1 MQPISPFTGAGMPG
15 GVTPPGFTS
24 APTEGS
30 GGSFSSLVK
39 GFLESTDQRQ
49 QVAQQSIQDAV
60 RGEDVQLHDVV
71 LQLAEADLAL
81 KLMMEVRNRLISA
94 YQEISRMQI

>member
-1 MQPISPFTGAGMPG
+1 MQGISQFTGAGLPG
-15 GVTPPGFTS
+15 GMLPQQGIL
-24 APTEGS
+24 APTGEAK
-30 GGSFSSLVK
+30 GSFSALVK
-39 GFLESTDQRQ
+39 GFLESTEQSQ
-49 QVAQQSIQDAV
+49 LAAQQSIQDAV
-60 RGEDVQLHDVV
+60 HGQDVQLHDVV

>member
-1 MQPISPFTGAGMPG
+1 MTPISQFSTAGLPG
-15 GVTPPGFTS
+15 GVTPHGLTS
-24 APTEGS
+24 APAEGT

-39 GFLESTDQRQ
+39 GFLESTEQRQ
-49 QVAQQSIQDAV
+49 QVAQESIQQAV
-60 RGEDVQLHDVV
+60 RGDDVQLHDVV

-81 KLMMEVRNRLISA
+81 KLMVEVRNRLISA

>member
-1 MQPISPFTGAGMPG
+1 MQPISPFTVGGMPG
-15 GVTPPGFTS
+15 GALPQQGLSAPPGG
-24 APTEGS
+24 AN
-30 GGSFSSLVK
+30 GSFSSLVK
-39 GFLESTDQRQ
+39 GFLESTDQSQ
-49 QVAQQSIQDAV
+49 QAAQQSIQDAV

>member
-1 MQPISPFTGAGMPG
+1 MTPISPFTTAGLPG
-15 GVTPPGFTS
+15 GVMPHGLTS
-24 APTEGS
+24 APAAGS
-30 GGSFSSLVK
+30 SSSFASLVK
-39 GFLESTDQRQ
+39 GFLESAEQRQ
-49 QVAQQSIQDAV
+49 QVAQESIEQAV

-81 KLMMEVRNRLISA
+81 KLMVEVRNRLISA

>member
-1 MQPISPFTGAGMPG
+1 MQGIHQFTAPGMPG
-15 GVTPPGFTS
+15 GLMPHGGLS
-24 APTEGS
+24 APQSASPT
-30 GGSFSSLVK
+30 SFSSLVTD
-39 GFLESTDQRQ
+39 FLEATDQKQ
-49 QVAQQSIQDAV
+49 QAAQQSIKDAV
-60 RGEDVQLHDVV
+60 HGEEVQLHDVV